1 MLTAKRWICFLL
13 CVTLALCC
21 VTPVSAKEM
30 GSDNTEEVPKNS
42 DVEALGDQWY
52 YYVDT
57 NGDRFVYRTS
67 FAGLPESVCCTG
79 QIAEMEWVTDY
90 PVEEILYYNGM
101 LYLNLGNEIRIWN
114 PETKEEAVLF
124 GAPDKVSRFAALNG
138 VLYYLCN
145 GTIYQLDLQSN
156 KQAVYLE
163 KLQIQRFWFED
174 QYTISYM
181 IDEQFIY
188 HMDMQSGSTTMEQNN
203 ISDLGDPIVKA
214 DDNRGM
220 TLTTLRNKF
229 PQYKNGQQCYWNHMG
244 MSSNNQD
251 SVTTTPCNNGTNN
264 SNTTYC
270 NAFQIGSTQYSW
282 QCMGYAEKC
291 GYDVSGYNP
300 RLNANGWTT
309 ISNKSAIDTLKAG
322 DIVTYAGTTVY
333 GHTIYV
339 IAVNGDIITYTDC
352 NGGTLN
358 TTCGVRWDQTVTK
371 STIKAQFYES
381 YPNKNYVRVSPSQA
395 PEGNAPGKPSL
406 NNFARSY
413 AHGATTTF
421 TWDSTVNTTHYN
433 LYIDKQLPDG
443 SWEVDYK
450 VWHYATSGMT
460 YQFNGGI
467 YRVLLQATNS
477 DASGWPYTN
486 ADYITFVV
494 GSHTHDR
501 GAYVF
506 YEADHPHCNCYE
518 CSFCGEIWR
527 DTTSS
532 NELEN
537 CYYCQR
543 PGKPV
548 LSNFA
553 TSYVSGTAIVFR
565 WNSVPKATHYNLYI
579 DKKNSDGSWQVD
591 FKYWHYAT
599 SGLTTTLD
607 TGTYRVLLQAY
618 NSNFP
623 GEDGTGWAYT
633 NGDYFTFIVTPAN
646 VTVTFDPNGGSVSP
660 TTKTVTIGSTYGT
673 LPTPTRTYYNFDGWY
688 TAASGGSKVTA
699 STTVTAT
706 SNHTLYAHWTHVCA
720 NGHNYSYAVSTSPTT
735 TATGTLTGTCSRCGV
750 TTTITLPK
758 LTTTD
763 YYYSIIQEA
772 TCTTN
777 GTGRYTWKTTNYGTF
792 SFDVAIPKTGHSYSD
807 MVTPPT
813 CTEQGYTTHTC
824 SRCGDSYQDSYVD
837 ALGHN
842 FGSWTQSKAPTCTE
856 KGEEKRTCSRCNF
869 TESREIVAIGH
880 NWNNPVYAWAK
891 DNSTVTASRTC
902 KTDFSHIEVE
912 TVNTTWKVT
921 KEATYD
927 EEGEITYTA
936 VFQKT
941 AFATQTKVVKT
952 PKLEKPDNSRPNPFV
967 DVVEGQYYYIPVLW
981 AYYHDPQVT
990 AGTSKTK
997 FSPSN
1002 TCTREQVVTFLWRA
1016 KGCEEPTSTEN
1027 PFKDVPA
1034 DAYYTKAVLWAV
1046 EKGVT
1051 NGTSKTKFGVGQPCT
1066 REQVVTFLWRA
1077 EGQPEPTSTKNPFTD
1092 VSETA
1097 YSYHA
1102 ILWAV
1107 ENGITN
1113 GTSKT
1118 KFSPAKTCTRG
1129 QIVTF
1134 LYRYMV

>member
-1 MLTAKRWICFLL
+1 MKKRLCALVLTVVLLFQLIPIINAADVEPIISEPQTQSRTSGFASGYTLSGNGAADMVSIALAQEGRTGSQFGYTEEWCADFVCDCAIIAGQSAAIPQYGGVEGLKNRIINAGGTITTSSPQPGDICFI
-13 CVTLALCC
+13 
-21 VTPVSAKEM
+21 
-30 GSDNTEEVPKNS
+30 D
-42 DVEALGDQWY
+42 
-52 YYVDT
+52 
-57 NGDRFVYRTS
+57 
-67 FAGLPESVCCTG
+67 
-79 QIAEMEWVTDY
+79 
-90 PVEEILYYNGM
+90 
-101 LYLNLGNEIRIWN
+101 WN
-114 PETKEEAVLF
+114 
-124 GAPDKVSRFAALNG
+124 
-138 VLYYLCN
+138 CN
-145 GTIYQLDLQSN
+145 GGYGHVEIVY
-156 KQAVYLE
+156 AV
-163 KLQIQRFWFED
+163 
-174 QYTISYM
+174 S
-181 IDEQFIY
+181 
-188 HMDMQSGSTTMEQNN
+188 
-203 ISDLGDPIVKA
+203 
-214 DDNRGM
+214 
-220 TLTTLRNKF
+220 
-229 PQYKNGQQCYWNHMG
+229 
-244 MSSNNQD
+244 
-251 SVTTTPCNNGTNN
+251 
-264 SNTTYC
+264 
-270 NAFQIGSTQYSW
+270 
-282 QCMGYAEKC
+282 
-291 GYDVSGYNP
+291 
-300 RLNANGWTT
+300 
-309 ISNKSAIDTLKAG
+309 
-322 DIVTYAGTTVY
+322 GTTVS
-333 GHTIYV
+333 TIGGNSGSGNTLYTRCV
-339 IAVNGDIITYTDC
+339 KKHAPLSSGYITCIVRPNYI
-352 NGGTLN
+352 NN
-358 TTCGVRWDQTVTK
+358 TT
-371 STIKAQFYES
+371 
-381 YPNKNYVRVSPSQA
+381 
-395 PEGNAPGKPSL
+395 PGKPSL
-406 NNFARSY
+406 KNFARSY

-433 LYIDKQLPDG
+433 LYIDKQIPDG

-460 YQFNGGI
+460 YQFNDGI

-579 DKKNSDGSWQVD
+579 DKQNSDGSWQVD

-599 SGLTTTLD
+599 SGLSTTLD

-618 NSNFP
+618 NRNFP

-633 NGDYFTFIVTPAN
+633 NGDYISFVVTPAT
-646 VTVTFDPNGGSVSP
+646 VTVTFDPNGGSVTP
-660 TTKTVTIGSTYGT
+660 TTKTVTIGSNYGT

-688 TAASGGSKVTA
+688 TAASGGSNVTA

-706 SNHTLYAHWTHVCA
+706 SNHSLYAHWTHVCA
-720 NGHNYSYAVSTSPTT
+720 NGHNYSYAVSTPPTT
-735 TATGTLTGTCSRCGV
+735 TASGTLTGTCSRCAV

-763 YYYSIIQEA
+763 YNYSIIQEA

-792 SFDVAIPKTGHSYSD
+792 SFDVAIPKSGHSYSD
-807 MVTPPT
+807 TVTPPT
-813 CTEQGYTTHTC
+813 CTEQGYTTYTC

-952 PKLEKPDNSRPNPFV
+952 PKLEKPDNPRPNPFV
-967 DVVEGQYYYIPVLW
+967 DVEEGQYYYTPVLW

-997 FSPSN
+997 FSPAK

-1051 NGTSKTKFGVGQPCT
+1051 NGKSKTKFGVGDPCT

-1077 EGQPEPTSTKNPFTD
+1077 EGMPEHETVENPFTD

-1107 ENGITN
+1107 EKGITN

-1134 LYRYMV
+1134 LYRCMV